1 MVELQ
6 ELEEVKPLQAEQ
18 KLEMLRTMLRI
29 RAFET
34 RADELFMRAAVRG
47 TTHLYIGEEAIAT
60 GACSAIER
68 HDYITSTH
76 RGHGHCIAKGAD
88 IRLMMAELF
97 GKETGYCRGK
107 GGSMHIAD
115 VKAGNLGANGV
126 VGGGLAI
133 ATGAALACKLRKNGS
148 IVLCFFGDGASN
160 QGVFHES
167 LNMASV
173 WDLPVVYLCE
183 NNQYAISTP
192 VQLAVNIEN
201 ISQRGAAYNLPG
213 VTVDGNDIL
222 AVYEVVSKAVYRARK
237 GGGPSLIE
245 CKTYRWRGHSQ
256 RDNQSYR
263 TKAEI
268 EAWKER
274 GPIKRFK
281 AVLMAEDILSEDDFQ
296 NMMAQVEEEAD
307 EAIRFAQDSPYPEE
321 EELHTGVYA

>member
-1 MVELQ
+1 MVDIQ
-6 ELEEVKPLQAEQ
+6 EAVHPLTAE
-18 KLEMLRTMLRI
+18 KELEMLRTMLRI

-60 GACSAIER
+60 GACAAIEPQ
-68 HDYITSTH
+68 DYITSTH

-115 VKAGNLGANGV
+115 VETGNLGANGV
-126 VGGGLAI
+126 VGGGIAI
-133 ATGAALACKLRKNGS
+133 ATGAALACTLRKNGGV
-148 IVLCFFGDGASN
+148 VLCFFGDGASN
-160 QGVFHES
+160 QGVFHEA
-167 LNMASV
+167 LNMASI
-173 WDLPVVYLCE
+173 WKLPVIYICE

-192 VQLAVNIEN
+192 VKRSINIEN
-201 ISQRGAAYNLPG
+201 VSERGAAYGIPG
-213 VTVDGNDIL
+213 TTVDGNDLL
-222 AVYEVVSKAVYRARK
+222 AVYEEVSKAVRRARI

-263 TKAEI
+263 TKEEI
-268 EAWKER
+268 EAWKEKD
-274 GPIKRFK
+274 PIKRYK
-281 AVLMAEDILSEDDFQ
+281 EVLITKDALSEDEYQTLIQQIED
-296 NMMAQVEEEAD
+296 EAE
-307 EAIRFAQDSPYPEE
+307 EAIRFAQESPYPKE
-321 EELHTGVYA
+321 EELYTGVYA